1 MRQQSNILNTIL
13 IIIIGILISVLTYL
27 YVFEAYAFN
36 DSFYIKHFKALKVN
50 EIVGIS
56 TTDLEKVTSE
66 LVAYIDTGTG
76 DLHVTATIKGTIIEY
91 FNAKEQAHLND
102 IKNLIRDA
110 RKIRNNIL
118 KITLALGL
126 LALYRMRQTMS
137 RLSQILLSTVIS
149 SFITLIILVILYLS
163 DFDMAFR
170 RFHEL
175 LFYNDLWL
183 LNPAKDRLL
192 QMMPLEFFMT
202 FTVYCLGTLFLINA
216 VFLFVYLMLQWRHK
230 RKNRMFI

>member
-1 MRQQSNILNTIL
+1 MRHQSNRLDTVL
-13 IIIIGILISVLTYL
+13 IIIVGILISILTYL

-66 LVAYIDTGTG
+66 LVSYIDTGAG
-76 DLHVTATIKGTIIEY
+76 DLHVTATIGGKEIEY

-102 IKNLIRDA
+102 IKNLIRKA
-110 RKIRNNIL
+110 RKIRNNIIIL
-118 KITLALGL
+118 TAVLGL
-126 LALYRMRQTMS
+126 FALYRMRKTIS
-137 RLSQILLSTVIS
+137 RISQILFSTVIA
-149 SFITLIILVILYLS
+149 SFITLVILGILYLS

-170 RFHEL
+170 KFHEL
-175 LFYNDLWL
+175 LFYNNLWL

-202 FTVYCLGTLFLINA
+202 FTVYCLGTIFLINA
-216 VFLFVYLMLQWRHK
+216 VFLFVYISIQWRHK
-230 RKNRMFI
+230 RKKRMFI

>member
-1 MRQQSNILNTIL
+1 MRHQSNVFDNIL
-13 IIIIGILISVLTYL
+13 IIILGILISVLTYL

-36 DSFYIKHFKALKVN
+36 DAFYIKHFKALKVN
-50 EIVGIS
+50 KIVGIS

-66 LVAYIDTGTG
+66 LIDYINTGAG
-76 DLHVTATIKGTIIEY
+76 DLHVTATIGRNEIEY

-102 IKNLIRDA
+102 IKNLIRKA
-110 RKIRNNIL
+110 RKIRANIL
-118 KITLALGL
+118 GGTLAVL
-126 LALYRMRQTMS
+126 LLCLYRMRKTVS
-137 RLSQILLSTVIS
+137 RLSYVLLTTVIT
-149 SFITLIILVILYLS
+149 SFITIILLGILYVS

-170 RFHEL
+170 KFHEL

-202 FTVYCLGTLFLINA
+202 FTLYCLGTIFIINA
-216 VFLFVYLMLQWRHK
+216 VFFLLHIIIQWRYK
-230 RKNRMFI
+230 RKKHMFI

>member
-1 MRQQSNILNTIL
+1 MRHQSNVFDNILTITL
-13 IIIIGILISVLTYL
+13 GILISVLTYL

-36 DSFYIKHFKALKVN
+36 DAFYIKHFKALKVN

-66 LVAYIDTGTG
+66 LIDYINTGKG
-76 DLHVTATIKGTIIEY
+76 DLHVTATIEGNEIEY

-102 IKNLIRDA
+102 IKNLIRKA
-110 RKIRNNIL
+110 RKVRTNIL
-118 KITLALGL
+118 GITLVVL
-126 LALYRMRQTMS
+126 LLCLYRMRKTIS
-137 RLSQILLSTVIS
+137 RLSYVLLTTVIS
-149 SFITLIILVILYLS
+149 SLVTLLILGILYVS

-170 RFHEL
+170 KFHEL

-202 FTVYCLGTLFLINA
+202 FTIYCLGTIFIINA
-216 VFLFVYLMLQWRHK
+216 IFLLLYLAIQWQYK
-230 RKNRMFI
+230 RKKHMFI

>member
-1 MRQQSNILNTIL
+1 MRHPSNRLDTAL
-13 IIIIGILISVLTYL
+13 IILIGILISVLTYL

-36 DSFYIKHFKALKVN
+36 DSFYTKHFNALKVN

-56 TTDLEKVTSE
+56 TTDLEKVTYE
-66 LVAYIDTGTG
+66 LVTYINTGAG
-76 DLHVTATIKGTIIEY
+76 DIHVTATLDGKEIEY

-102 IKNLIRDA
+102 IKNLIRKA
-110 RKIRNNIL
+110 RKIRNIL
-118 KITLALGL
+118 LGITGTLGV
-126 LALYRMRQTMS
+126 LALYRMRKTWV
-137 RLSQILLSTVIS
+137 RFSQILLSTFIS
-149 SFITLIILVILYLS
+149 SFITLIILGILYQS

-170 RFHEL
+170 KFHEL

-192 QMMPLEFFMT
+192 QMMPLEFFMI

-216 VFLFVYLMLQWRHK
+216 GFLLIYLVIQWRSK
-230 RKNRMFI
+230 RKKHMFT